1 MKHKIL
7 LFLIGFLLL
16 SPGFTYTLR
25 LVADDSVTADSVPL
39 TSQKADKA
47 PAIVYVM
54 QVDGAIGI
62 VTEERIEEA
71 IAMATESG
79 AELIVIE
86 MDTPGGFM
94 DATQG
99 ITKMLLNSEVPVC
112 TYVAPSGSRAGSAGV
127 YIAYASHFA
136 AMAPS
141 TNIGAAHPV
150 GGQGQQIDSVMNEK
164 VTNDAVAQIRA
175 AAERRGRNVEWAEK
189 AVRESVSITDREA
202 LEMNVID
209 VRAKSLNDLLNQLN
223 GRTTKMA
230 DDSEKVMRLD
240 DYVVRTIEMSFKDQL
255 LSILSSPTVAFAL
268 LSIGGLGV
276 ILELYNPGAILPGV
290 VGGISLLLGAYS
302 LNLLPINY
310 AGVLLI
316 FLAIIMFV
324 AEFKIASA
332 GLLTIGGIIALF
344 FGGLLLVDSVDPAMQ
359 VSRTALITIV
369 VLVGLS
375 FAIITRLVVRAQRSR
390 PFTGDSALVGRTATV
405 RKPGFVYIEGA
416 LWRIA
421 PADGFD
427 TGDKVEIT
435 AVDGLTLR
443 VKKVDS

>member
-1 MKHKIL
+1 MRHKIL
-7 LFLIGFLLL
+7 LVLIGFILLAPGL
-16 SPGFTYTLR
+16 SYTLR
-25 LVADDSVTADSVPL
+25 AVAEDSLPADSVTAPGQDSESEP
-39 TSQKADKA
+39 S
-47 PAIVYVM
+47 IVYVM
-54 QVDGAIGI
+54 TVDGAIGI
-62 VTEERIEEA
+62 VTEDRIREA
-71 IAMATESG
+71 IALCVEND
-79 AELIVIE
+79 AELLVIE

-99 ITKMLLNSEVPVC
+99 ITKMLLGSEIPIC
-112 TYVAPSGSRAGSAGV
+112 TFIYPSGSRAGSAGV
-127 YIAYASHFA
+127 YITYASHFA

-164 VTNDAVAQIRA
+164 VTNDAVAQIKA
-175 AAERRGRNVEWAEK
+175 AADRRGRNAEWAER

-209 VRAKSLNDLLNQLN
+209 IRAKSLSDLMKQLD
-223 GRTTKMA
+223 GRSAKMP
-230 DDSEKVMRLD
+230 DDSEKIMKLD
-240 DYVVRTIEMSFKDQL
+240 DYTVRTIDMSFKDQI

-316 FLAIIMFV
+316 FLALIMFI
-324 AEFKIASA
+324 AEIKVPSA
-332 GLLTIGGIIALF
+332 GLLTVGGIISLF

-359 VSRTALITIV
+359 VSKTALITIV
-369 VLVGLS
+369 VLIGLS
-375 FAIITRLVVRAQRSR
+375 FALIARLVVRAQKNR
-390 PFTGDSALVGRTATV
+390 PFSGDSALVGRTAAV

-416 LWRIA
+416 LWRID
-421 PADGFD
+421 PPDQFQ
-427 TGDKVEIT
+427 TGEKVEIV
-435 AVDGLTLR
+435 AVDGLTLK
-443 VKKVDS
+443 VKKSDT

>member
-1 MKHKIL
+1 MRHKIL
-7 LFLIGFLLL
+7 LALFGFILLAPGL
-16 SPGFTYTLR
+16 SYTLR
-25 LVADDSVTADSVPL
+25 ALADDRGAADSIPL
-39 TSQKADKA
+39 TRSQSESA

-54 QVDGAIGI
+54 EVEGPIGI
-62 VTEERIEEA
+62 VTEGRVREA
-71 IAMATESG
+71 IALAVESG
-79 AELIVIE
+79 AELLVIE

-94 DATQG
+94 DATQS
-99 ITKMLLNSEVPVC
+99 ISKMILNSDIPVC
-112 TYVAPSGSRAGSAGV
+112 TYVSPSGSRAGSAGV
-127 YIAYASHFA
+127 YITYASHFA

-164 VTNDAVAQIRA
+164 VTNDAVAQIKA
-175 AAERRGRNVEWAEK
+175 AAERRGRNVEWAER
-189 AVRESVSITDREA
+189 AVRESVSITDGEA

-209 VRAKSLNDLLNQLN
+209 VRANSLKDLLDQLN
-223 GRTTKMA
+223 GRTTKMG
-230 DDSEKVMRLD
+230 DDSEKIMKLD

-276 ILELYNPGAILPGV
+276 ILELYNPGSILPGV

-316 FLAIIMFV
+316 FLALIMFI
-324 AEFKIASA
+324 AEFKVASA
-332 GLLTIGGIIALF
+332 GLLTIGGIVSLF

-369 VLVGLS
+369 VLVGLT
-375 FAIITRLVVRAQRSR
+375 FALVARLVVRAQKSR
-390 PFTGDSALVGRTATV
+390 PYTGESALIGRTTTV

-416 LWRIA
+416 LWRID
-421 PADGFD
+421 PVEPYQ
-427 TGDKVEIT
+427 TGDKVEIVD
-435 AVDGLTLR
+435 VDGLTLK
-443 VKKVDS
+443 VKKIES

>member
-25 LVADDSVTADSVPL
+25 LIADDSVTSDSVPL
-39 TSQKADKA
+39 TSHKADQP

-71 IAMATESG
+71 IAMATENG
-79 AELIVIE
+79 AELLVIE

-230 DDSEKVMRLD
+230 DDSEIVMRLD

-375 FAIITRLVVRAQRSR
+375 FAIVTRLVVRAQRSR

-416 LWRIA
+416 LWRID
-421 PADGFD
+421 PADGFE

-443 VKKVDS
+443 VKKADS